1 MIDGATGPK
10 TAFLGAV
17 EGSRRALEALCDAGH
32 VPDLVLTLPAEAA
45 ARHSDYADLGEVAR
59 RHGAPVFETR
69 DINDDATLTALRDL
83 APDLILVIG
92 WSQIAREGF
101 RAVPRLGTVGF
112 HPAPLPR
119 LRGRAAIP
127 WTILAGLDESAATLF
142 WIDEGCD
149 SGDILIQGSFP
160 LDPRETARSLYDKQ
174 IETLCRILPDALGRI
189 AEGEEVRTR
198 QDESQAS
205 YCARRKTDDGQ
216 IDWTLPARDVD
227 RLIRA
232 VGEPY
237 PGAFTDHSK
246 GRLWIDAA
254 RIHDGPPGY
263 IGMPGQLQEIGET
276 LIVSCA
282 GFTAIEVTAWRGELP
297 ARHVV
302 MGR

>member
-1 MIDGATGPK
+1 MIDRADRPT

-45 ARHSDYADLGEVAR
+45 ARHSDYADLAEVAR
-59 RHGAPVFETR
+59 KHDVPVFETR
-69 DINDDATLTALRDL
+69 DINDTATLAELRDL

-92 WSQIAREGF
+92 WSQIAKADF
-101 RAVPRLGTVGF
+101 RAIPRLGTVGF

-127 WTILAGLDESAATLF
+127 WTILAGLQETAATLF

-149 SGDILIQGSFP
+149 SGDILIQGAVP
-160 LDPRETARSLYDKQ
+160 VEARETARSLYDKQ
-174 IETLCRILPDALGRI
+174 IETLCRILPEALDRI
-189 AEGEEVRTR
+189 AAGDDIRTR
-198 QDESQAS
+198 QDGAQAS
-205 YCARRKTDDGQ
+205 YCARRTAEDGR
-216 IDWTLPARDVD
+216 IDWTLTAADVD

-237 PGAFTDHSK
+237 PGAFTDHAK
-246 GRLWIDAA
+246 GRLWIDSA
-254 RIHDGPPGY
+254 RVHDGPPGY
-263 IGMPGQLQEIGET
+263 IGMPGQLQEIGDT
-276 LIVSCA
+276 LIVNCA
-282 GFTAIEVTAWRGELP
+282 GFSAIEVTAWRGELP
-297 ARHVV
+297 ARHTV